1 MPDVMGL
8 DVMRRAV
15 GIGIGIGFWVQGIG
29 RIGMLRG

>member
-1 MPDVMGL
+1 MPDVIGL

-15 GIGIGIGFWVQGIG
+15 GIGIGFWIQGIG

>member
-15 GIGIGIGFWVQGIG
+15 GIGIGLWIQRIG
-29 RIGMLRG
+29 RIERLRG